1 MLPRS
6 MRYLPHT
13 PEEIHEMLKVSGVAS
28 LDALYASI
36 PQEARYHSPLD
47 LPPGMDEPTLMRHL
61 VELSERNRGA
71 TLVSFL
77 GAGAYEHHFPPA
89 ADQLLLR
96 SEFYT
101 AYTPYQ
107 PEVAQGTLQVIFEFQ
122 TIVSEILGLPVA
134 NASMYDGASSAA
146 EAVLMARRL
155 TGREH
160 TVVSRGVHPDYIGT
174 IETFVH
180 GLGVGTKSL
189 SYVDVDVTGAPD
201 IDALLAA
208 VTEQTAC
215 VLVGYPNFFGCVGDL
230 RRLAETAHARGALL
244 ITATEDPY
252 ALALLE
258 SPGGLGADIAVAEGQ
273 PLGLPPQYGGPGV
286 GLFACR
292 NDRKYLQQVPGRLVG
307 ETVDKD
313 GNRGY
318 VLTLATREQHIRR
331 ERATSN
337 ICTNSGLCATALTIK
352 MCMLGKRG
360 FVDSA
365 RQCLAKAE
373 YLKSGISRLD
383 AYALRYGAPTFN
395 EFAVKVRGGDAGKLV
410 SALFDKG
417 VLAGFDLG
425 RVDPARKAE
434 LLIAVTERHTRAD
447 LDLLLSALGSYSPC
461 AELPR
466 RAPRPREPAKNG
478 SGS

>member
-1 MLPRS
+1 

-13 PEEIHEMLKVSGVAS
+13 PEEIDEMLRCVGVAS
-28 LDALYASI
+28 LDDLYASI
-36 PQEARYHSPLD
+36 PQEARMSQPMD

-61 VELSERNRGA
+61 VELEGKNRGG
-71 TLVSFL
+71 TMLSFL
-77 GAGAYEHHFPPA
+77 GAGAYDHHFPPA

-96 SEFYT
+96 SELYT

-107 PEVAQGTLQVIFEFQ
+107 PEVAQGTLQIIFEFQ

-134 NASMYDGASSAA
+134 NASMYDGASAA
-146 EAVLMARRL
+146 GEAVLMARRL

-160 TVVSRGVHPDYIGT
+160 TVISRGLHPDYRGT

-180 GLGVGTKSL
+180 GLGQGTRSL
-189 SYVDVDVTGAPD
+189 SYVDVAADGGPD
-201 IDALLAA
+201 TDALLAA
-208 VTEQTAC
+208 ITDQTAC
-215 VLVGYPNFFGCVGDL
+215 VIVGYPNFFGCAGDL

-244 ITATEDPY
+244 VTATEDPY

-258 SPGGLGADIAVAEGQ
+258 PPGPLGADIAVAEGQ

-307 ETVDKD
+307 ETVDKH

-360 FVDSA
+360 FVEAA
-365 RQCLAKAE
+365 RQCLAKSE
-373 YLKSGISRLD
+373 YLKAKIAGLD
-383 AYALRYGAPTFN
+383 GYALRYSAPTFN
-395 EFAVKVRGGDAGKLV
+395 EVAITVRGGDAGALV
-410 SALFDKG
+410 SALFAQD
-417 VLAGFDLG
+417 LIAGFALG
-425 RVDPARKAE
+425 RVDPARKGE
-434 LLIAVTERHTRAD
+434 LLVAVTERHSRAD
-447 LDLLLSALGSYSPC
+447 LDRLVAALDAY
-461 AELPR
+461 
-466 RAPRPREPAKNG
+466 RP
-478 SGS
+478 

>member
-1 MLPRS
+1 MLRAR

-13 PEEIHEMLKVSGVAS
+13 PEEIDEMLKAVGVAS
-28 LDALYASI
+28 LDDLYASI
-36 PQEARYHSPLD
+36 PQEARMSQPLD
-47 LPPGMDEPTLMRHL
+47 LPAGMDEPTLMRHL
-61 VELSERNRGA
+61 GELADRNRGA
-71 TLVSFL
+71 TMLSFL
-77 GAGAYEHHFPPA
+77 GAGAYDHHFPPA

-134 NASMYDGASSAA
+134 NASMYDGASAA
-146 EAVLMARRL
+146 GEAVLMARRL

-160 TVVSRGVHPDYIGT
+160 TVLSRGLHPDYRGT

-180 GLGVGTKSL
+180 SLGQGQRSL
-189 SYVDVDVTGAPD
+189 AYVDVAGDGAPD
-201 IDALLAA
+201 TDALLAA
-208 VTEQTAC
+208 ITDQTAC
-215 VLVGYPNFFGCVGDL
+215 VVVGYPNFFGCASDL
-230 RRLAETAHARGALL
+230 RRLADTAHARGALL
-244 ITATEDPY
+244 VTVTQDPY

-258 SPGGLGADIAVAEGQ
+258 APGALGADIAVAEGQ

-307 ETVDKD
+307 ETVDKH

-360 FVDSA
+360 FVEA
-365 RQCLAKAE
+365 AKQCLAKAE
-373 YLKSGISRLD
+373 YLKASIAKLD
-383 AYALRYGAPTFN
+383 GYALRYGAPTFN
-395 EFAVKVRGGDAGKLV
+395 ELAITVRGGDAGALV
-410 SALFDKG
+410 KALFAEDI
-417 VLAGFDLG
+417 LAGFDLG
-425 RVDPARKAE
+425 RVDPARKGE
-434 LLIAVTERHTRAD
+434 LLVAVTERHSRAD
-447 LDLLLSALGSYSPC
+447 LDRFVAALDAY
-461 AELPR
+461 
-466 RAPRPREPAKNG
+466 RP
-478 SGS
+478 